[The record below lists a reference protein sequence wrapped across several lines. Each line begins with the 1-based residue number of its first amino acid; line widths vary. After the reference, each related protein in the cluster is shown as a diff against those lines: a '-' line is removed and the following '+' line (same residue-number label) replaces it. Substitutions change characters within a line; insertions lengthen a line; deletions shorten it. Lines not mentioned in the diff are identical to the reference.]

1 MNTDIDI
8 DMFKQSGPEKVAQ
21 TGDSCVFS
29 WDSRTLIGRPIF
41 LQAFGTKVWRFQ
53 VGYGIYMS
61 RWPFQGSKSWTN
73 CRDKG
78 SCTASRQHPRIP
90 LSFEAFF
97 FGARSWSE
105 LQASNMPF
113 IQSFFVWFFL
123 QHQFPSL
130 IWPCLRLVSGHSAGC
145 AGLCFHL
152 RHKNQSVV
160 PKMLALPDNIWR
172 SLLKATF

>member
-90 LSFEAFF
+90 LSFEAFNR
-97 FGARSWSE
+97 ALVIRTSS
-105 LQASNMPF
+105 LQYAIHPIVF
-113 IQSFFVWFFL
+113 CLIFL
-123 QHQFPSL
+123 AAPIS
-130 IWPCLRLVSGHSAGC
+130 IID
-145 AGLCFHL
+145 
-152 RHKNQSVV
+152 
-160 PKMLALPDNIWR
+160 LALPSP
-172 SLLKATF
+172 SLWSLSWLCWTLLPFATQESECGAQDAGTAR